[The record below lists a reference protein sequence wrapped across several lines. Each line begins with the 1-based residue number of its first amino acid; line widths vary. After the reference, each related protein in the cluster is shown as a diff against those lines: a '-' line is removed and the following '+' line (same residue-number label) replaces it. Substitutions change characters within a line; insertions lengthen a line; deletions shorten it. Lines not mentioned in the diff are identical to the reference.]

1 MSLAIQPLH
10 WTITD
15 AGRLE
20 ADGFGGVYAIEL
32 TLALGPGGGSRV
44 LLVAPKTS
52 PRPAESV
59 EHAKN
64 AAQRH
69 YEADLKSRV
78 MFS

>member
-1 MSLAIQPLH
+1 MSLAIAPLH
-10 WTITD
+10 WLIT
-15 AGRLE
+15 ARGRLE

-32 TLALGPGGGSRV
+32 ELMQGPGGGSRV
-44 LLVAPKTS
+44 MLRAPKVGRQ
-52 PRPAESV
+52 PVESV

-78 MFS
+78 MHT